1 MSKLSCR
8 KTKKTILIYHTT
20 AYIIIIKVRARYWS
34 GRKIS
39 VKSLR
44 ISKIV
49 FTFAEINSFTGYG
62 QKDIGI
68 RNLLHWET
76 VSAAA
81 IATTGNI

>member
-1 MSKLSCR
+1 MKLKFKINDCR
-8 KTKKTILIYHTT
+8 QP
-20 AYIIIIKVRARYWS
+20 VRASDSFLPFY
-34 GRKIS
+34 
-39 VKSLR
+39 L
-44 ISKIV
+44 V
-49 FTFAEINSFTGYG
+49 FPKLIFIFAEINSFTGYG